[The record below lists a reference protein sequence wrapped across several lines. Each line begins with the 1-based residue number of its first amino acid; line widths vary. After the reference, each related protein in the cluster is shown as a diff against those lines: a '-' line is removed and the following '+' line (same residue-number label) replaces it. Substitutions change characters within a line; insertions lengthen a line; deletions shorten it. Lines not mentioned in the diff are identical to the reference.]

1 MTNDELRMLATC
13 SGRGEVEEMEK
24 IITQATRKIEFQDY
38 ALKSTVAELIRN
50 QHYSIL
56 DQFIIQGII
65 PTDLYDCDR
74 FDHTVISTLINPMML
89 ADDLLESYQTWFG
102 SYLKQ
107 VEDIDEQVAGV
118 TLLEYALKENAPIG
132 LLKTIVTAGA
142 DIHRIDQYGQT
153 LLFKACNL
161 RMQVAERKSSIV
173 DWLLSEGID
182 PHIANVEQ
190 KTALHMAVDTS
201 NTEFIT
207 SLMDAGADANFLDW
221 HGESAFYY
229 AAVRQSNPDLLLNM
243 LNYSQPDFHSVNKQG
258 ENLLNAFLRMMHI
271 ENDRHLHVLSLLLS
285 NGADLT
291 EPSLWYQKAKTG
303 IDWLVEKSVITLE
316 EVMEKD
322 FIDVNYRD
330 DQGNTLLHKVCQVNI
345 NYDESKARDLYKK
358 VKYLVDKGVDPRIE
372 NSSDKKAVDYAMED
386 NLKIK
391 TVEWLLKY

>member
-1 MTNDELRMLATC
+1 
-13 SGRGEVEEMEK
+13 
-24 IITQATRKIEFQDY
+24 
-38 ALKSTVAELIRN
+38 
-50 QHYSIL
+50 
-56 DQFIIQGII
+56 
-65 PTDLYDCDR
+65 
-74 FDHTVISTLINPMML
+74 
-89 ADDLLESYQTWFG
+89 
-102 SYLKQ
+102 
-107 VEDIDEQVAGV
+107 
-118 TLLEYALKENAPIG
+118 
-132 LLKTIVTAGA
+132 
-142 DIHRIDQYGQT
+142 
-153 LLFKACNL
+153 
-161 RMQVAERKSSIV
+161 
-173 DWLLSEGID
+173 
-182 PHIANVEQ
+182 
-190 KTALHMAVDTS
+190 
-201 NTEFIT
+201 
-207 SLMDAGADANFLDW
+207 
-221 HGESAFYY
+221 
-229 AAVRQSNPDLLLNM
+229 
-243 LNYSQPDFHSVNKQG
+243 
-258 ENLLNAFLRMMHI
+258 MMHI